1 MMRTMLAALLAAT
14 LAASADFFGEPAE
27 QPLTGSRWQALD
39 RIVAVV
45 EKQPLLLSELEL
57 EARVAF
63 IRQGAAQEAL
73 GELSDEDLAR
83 TLGYVIGQRLAF
95 EEAVRLQVFEV
106 SDADIAAALRDFSGR
121 FAHDKAYREWLL
133 LHECSE
139 DQLAAILRRDLRV
152 ARLLESKVK
161 LAART
166 TEDEMRQFYKDHAA
180 DFAGQPYAQVREAIR
195 SHLTRERYRELT
207 RQLIADL
214 RARAEVR
221 LLAPFAG
228 AGEPPEGVGPGARP

>member
-1 MMRTMLAALLAAT
+1 MLAALLAAT
-14 LAASADFFGEPAE
+14 VWAPAVSSGEPAE
-27 QPLTGSRWQALD
+27 QPLTGSKWRAVD

-83 TLGYVIGQRLAF
+83 TLDYVIGQRLAF
-95 EEAVRLQVFEV
+95 DEAVRLQVFEV
-106 SDADIAAALRDFSGR
+106 SDVDIAAAVRDFSSR
-121 FAHDKAYREWLL
+121 FAHEKAYRDWLL

-166 TEDEMRQFYKDHAA
+166 TEEEIRQFYKDHAA
-180 DFAGQPYAQVREAIR
+180 DFSDQPYAQVREGIR

-221 LLAPFAG
+221 LLAPFARADKPPHGVVSG
-228 AGEPPEGVGPGARP
+228 AGP